1 MTAALARHS
10 VMPKKTDD
18 SVSPYLRRRLRKY
31 EEVAQKPQEDG
42 KRPGRSKAPEQPVT
56 RDSADRASPNESDD
70 R

>member
-1 MTAALARHS
+1 MTAILTRHS

-31 EEVAQKPQEDG
+31 EEVTHKSDEKD
-42 KRPGRSKAPEQPVT
+42 KRPDLSKTPEKPAT
-56 RDSADRASPNESDD
+56 RDPADRASPDESDD

>member
-10 VMPKKTDD
+10 VMPKKRDD

-31 EEVAQKPQEDG
+31 EELARKPEEDG
-42 KRPGRSKAPEQPVT
+42 KRPGRSKAPERPVT
-56 RDSADRASPNESDD
+56 RDPADRASPDEPDD